1 MKAETRYR
9 STDGRVFT
17 DEAECRAYEESQG
30 YTGAIAEYL
39 DHARYRGRTR
49 TTVRRALAGYLAWAE
64 RPLMEGAPV
73 AQDETGAAPA
83 RERKRGARETT
94 A

>member
-1 MKAETRYR
+1 VKAETRYR
-9 STDGRVFT
+9 STDGRVFA

-30 YTGAIAEYL
+30 FAGAIADYL

-64 RPLMEGAPV
+64 APLVEV
-73 AQDETGAAPA
+73 AWVGRDEHLDELLRDQEAA
-83 RERKRGARETT
+83 T
-94 A
+94 